1 MTQLVSF
8 QTGYN
13 FQLFVISL
21 SLNTDVFG
29 HAIWRLAFSFI

>member
-21 SLNTDVFG
+21 SIDVLG